1 MWRSVFIRKEDDSMY
16 EDGMTGQGYGSEE
29 SDVEMVREQDNY
41 AATGNVNFQMVGNP
55 YTSGVGSEAA
65 EERKQEASQ
74 QYTQGATRNRYNM
87 DHIPEEPKRKKEKSG
102 GFGKKVFAAV
112 FCGLLFGLFAG
123 TGIYAVNLL
132 TNELGAKNSVNEA
145 AEKVDESAGES
156 IPATE
161 SVLPLPEMNVLQESS
176 EAMAPVMDASAVVES
191 CMPSI
196 VAITNKYTYTQTYS
210 YFFGPS
216 QRVQGQAEA
225 SGSGIIVGEN
235 DDELLIVTNQHVIE
249 DADELSVQFVDGE
262 SYDAAIK
269 GAQSTED
276 LAIIAVKLSDMSEA
290 TRKAIKIAILGDSDA
305 LRVGEPAIAIGNS
318 LGYGQSVT
326 LGIISAKDRDFEEKE
341 KGIER
346 KVIQTD
352 AAINPGNSGGALL
365 NIRGEVIGINEAK
378 YSDTAVEGVGY
389 AIPISSAK
397 PIIDELAT
405 KTTRS
410 MVAEGEAG
418 YLGVGG
424 VDVTED
430 VAERYGMPRGVY
442 ISTVGEGTAAET
454 AGIQKGDIITEFDG
468 ESVTSMEGLRKVVSY
483 YAAGST
489 VEVKF
494 QRTGSNGFE
503 EMTVSVVLG
512 KRPKE

>member
-1 MWRSVFIRKEDDSMY
+1 MYDD
-16 EDGMTGQGYGSEE
+16 ELFGQGYGSEE
-29 SDVEMVREQDNY
+29 SEVETVRRQD
-41 AATGNVNFQMVGNP
+41 TVGVGETQSVNFQMVGEP
-55 YTSGVGSEAA
+55 YVKTAA
-65 EERKQEASQ
+65 ADTDSR
-74 QYTQGATRNRYNM
+74 YTREATRNRYNM
-87 DHIPEEPKRKKEKSG
+87 DHIPAEPKPKKEKKG
-102 GFGKKVFAAV
+102 GFAKKVFAAV

-123 TGIYAVNLL
+123 TGIYAVKLF
-132 TNELGAKNSVNEA
+132 TNEFGAKNDNAARIAELPEEKP
-145 AEKVDESAGES
+145 AEKPDVAPS
-156 IPATE
+156 
-161 SVLPLPEMNVLQESS
+161 LPELPVLSESNVP
-176 EAMAPVMDASAVVES
+176 AAPVMDASAVVEN

-235 DDELLIVTNQHVIE
+235 DEELLIVTNQHVIE

-290 TRKAIKIAILGDSDA
+290 SKKAIKIATLGDSDA

-326 LGIISAKDRDFEEKE
+326 LGIISAKDRDFAEKE

-410 MVAEGEAG
+410 TVAEGEAG
-418 YLGVGG
+418 YMGVGG
-424 VDVTED
+424 VDVTEE
-430 VAERYGMPRGVY
+430 VAANYGMPRGVY
-442 ISTVGEGTAAET
+442 ISTVAEGSAAEI

-468 ESVTSMEGLRKVVSY
+468 ESVTTMEGLRKVVGY
-483 YAAGST
+483 YAAGTT
-489 VEVKF
+489 VDVKL
-494 QRTGSNGFE
+494 QRTGVNGYE
-503 EMTVSVVLG
+503 EMTVTVVLG
-512 KRPKE
+512 KRPQQ